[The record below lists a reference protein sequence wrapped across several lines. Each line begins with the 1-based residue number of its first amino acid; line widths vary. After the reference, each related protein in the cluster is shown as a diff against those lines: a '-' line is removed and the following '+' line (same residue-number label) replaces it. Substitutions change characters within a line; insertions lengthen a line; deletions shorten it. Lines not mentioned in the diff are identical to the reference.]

1 MPDPAHQLAR
11 LHAAGFSIEQF
22 ERFPQ
27 AVGVL
32 RDGCIALLQP
42 SPAGLQRIGAAGWR
56 MGEVM
61 GVLVQENGQPV
72 FRAKSES
79 LPATPERLAALR
91 SFERDLAELLAGAS
105 A

>member
-1 MPDPAHQLAR
+1 MPDAAQQLAR
-11 LHAAGFSIEQF
+11 LHAAGFSVEQF

-32 RDGCIALLQP
+32 RDGCVALLQP
-42 SPAGLQRIGAAGWR
+42 TPAGLQRIGAAGWR

-79 LPATPERLAALR
+79 LPATPERLEALR
-91 SFERDLAELLAGAS
+91 SFERDLGEFLAGSTA
-105 A
+105 